1 MKNYSKRKCCRFSF
15 PIYDL
20 FCVSIHFQPSFE
32 NVKMFIPT
40 ALAKDPGC
48 THSFVKFSALLPAN
62 EKLKKNPK
70 IIGSTFPFLDIH
82 LLSDFFHKNR
92 FHPASPTEGLTS
104 IQQLTLEK
112 ALEGCIYS
120 ICKMVQMVLKPR
132 QEHNGDHNCN
142 LAFGCQIYLMVS
154 FSHCFPKCYLRS
166 IF

>member
-1 MKNYSKRKCCRFSF
+1 MQVQWETSLKELRILYVRSKVLDAAVEYMATKRKKLQRKEILMKNYSKRKCCRFSF

-32 NVKMFIPT
+32 NVKMLIPT
-40 ALAKDPGC
+40 ALAKHPGC

-62 EKLKKNPK
+62 EKLKKTPK

-112 ALEGCIYS
+112 AVERCIYS
-120 ICKMVQMVLKPR
+120 ICKMV
-132 QEHNGDHNCN
+132 
-142 LAFGCQIYLMVS
+142 
-154 FSHCFPKCYLRS
+154 
-166 IF
+166 